1 MNKEDIKPLEE
12 LLDEVRD
19 IDGFP
24 IADDEDI
31 LKLSD
36 PPYYTACPNPYIND
50 FIEEHGTPYDPET
63 DDYERKPFVGD
74 ISEGKNN
81 SVYLAH
87 TYHTK
92 VPHKAIMKFI
102 NHYTEKGDIVIDGF
116 CGSGMTGVAAQLSER
131 NTIISDLSP
140 VATFISKNYNNP
152 VDPDEF
158 EKAANSIIKEIQ
170 EDYKWMYETDHHN
183 KTDESNQNSLF
194 DEKNKKGEIKYTVW
208 SDIYICPYCKHEH
221 SYWEVGVDKETY
233 NNFNEYKCPNC
244 NASIN
249 KKDCERSTINKYD
262 SAVGKEVEIANQ
274 KPVLI
279 NYSYEGKRYE
289 KPLDK
294 NDLEIIEEVKKGE
307 IPYWFPTD
315 KLPEGYNTKQPKN
328 SHGIY
333 YVHQFYTK
341 RNLWIVSAIWNK
353 IKNSQIDALKL
364 LFTSFVDR
372 HAVKRNRWYKGG
384 PTRPLSNTLYMP
396 YLNCEVNIFDIFK
409 RKISDIKS
417 ALIELSDIGEKTS
430 IISTQSLTDLKQIN
444 SNSADYCFTDPPFGG
459 NIMYSEMNF
468 VWESWL
474 DVLTNN
480 KDEAIVNGSQNK
492 DDDKYQN
499 LMEKSFKEVYRVLKP
514 NRWITIEFHNSKASI
529 WNSIQEALTRSGFII
544 AQVSILDKKQGTIHQ
559 GSNVGSVK
567 NDLVINAYKPEKKFE
582 DKFLKNAGE
591 GLEADF
597 VKEQLKHLPVG
608 ANIERTEQMLYSKM
622 LAHYVENG
630 FKIKYDA
637 NNFYKLLH
645 DNFVELDGYWF
656 LEDQA
661 EEYSEWKSSLKLD
674 EIEDIKKG
682 NQVLFVVDE
691 KSALTWINNFLDEP
705 KEYGE
710 IYTSYEQI
718 ATQTDDKIP
727 ELRELLDQNFILED
741 GKYRRPKTRKE
752 RESIEKSRTKNLERA
767 WKKLLDRA
775 KNGSRKIKNIR
786 KEALIHGFTK
796 CYQQENYEDIVTVA
810 DRLYKSTLESS
821 GDILDFVDIARM
833 KTE

>member
-1 MNKEDIKPLEE
+1 LNKDDITPLEE

-24 IADDEDI
+24 IADDQDI

-36 PPYYTACPNPYIND
+36 PPYYTACPNPYINY
-50 FIEEHGTPYDPET
+50 FIEEHGTLYDPET

-74 ISEGKNN
+74 VSEGKTDP
-81 SVYLAH
+81 VYMAH

-92 VPHKAIMKFI
+92 VPHKAIEKFI
-102 NHYTEKGDIVIDGF
+102 EHYTEENDIIFDGF
-116 CGSGMTGVAAQLSER
+116 CGSGMTGVATQNLNR
-131 NTIISDLSP
+131 NIILSDLAP
-140 VATFISKNYNNP
+140 AATFISYNFNKKSANNIQKLA
-152 VDPDEF
+152 DQIIEKTYDEC
-158 EKAANSIIKEIQ
+158 
-170 EDYKWMYETDHHN
+170 KWLYET
-183 KTDESNQNSLF
+183 TPSEESNQLSLT
-194 DEKNKKGEIKYTVW
+194 DEVEKGEIQYIIW
-208 SDIYICPYCKHEH
+208 SD
-221 SYWEVGVDKETY
+221 V
-233 NNFNEYKCPNC
+233 YKCQYCDEEYIFWNEAVNNDTETVKKSFKCPHC
-244 NASIN
+244 NALIKKNNSDPIIETKFDSALGKEIKQKKQVPVYIDYKYNGNRFN
-249 KKDCERSTINKYD
+249 KKPDNKD
-262 SAVGKEVEIANQ
+262 LD
-274 KPVLI
+274 LI
-279 NYSYEGKRYE
+279 
-289 KPLDK
+289 
-294 NDLEIIEEVKKGE
+294 KKIQSKE
-307 IPYWFPTD
+307 IPFWFPIKKMPIGD
-315 KLPEGYNTKQPKN
+315 EAKRNIK
-328 SHGIY
+328 HGLTH
-333 YVHQFYTK
+333 VHHYFTK
-341 RNLWIVSAIWNK
+341 RNLWVLSELFNNIEKENLNTNQ
-353 IKNSQIDALKL
+353 KNSLKL
-364 LFTSFVDR
+364 YF
-372 HAVKRNRWYKGG
+372 
-384 PTRPLSNTLYMP
+384 
-396 YLNCEVNIFDIFK
+396 
-409 RKISDIKS
+409 
-417 ALIELSDIGEKTS
+417 TS
-430 IISTQSLTDLKQIN
+430 IIQRASKLFRWNKNQAGPLTGTLYVASMFFETSIFGLLRNKSHLFNSININNHNYLQTTQSITDFNKIN
-444 SNSADYCFTDPPFGG
+444 SNSIDYIFTDPPFGA
-459 NIMYSEMNF
+459 NLMYSDLNYI
-468 VWESWL
+468 WESWL
-474 DVLTNN
+474 NAITNN
-480 KDEAIVNGSQNK
+480 ETEAIVNKSQNK
-492 DDDKYQN
+492 ELEEYTN
-499 LMEKSFKEVYRVLKP
+499 LMTDGFKEMYKMLKP
-514 NRWITIEFHNSKASI
+514 NRWMTVVFHNSKAKV
-529 WNSIQEALTRSGFII
+529 WNAIQESITRAGFII
-544 AQVSILDKKQGTIHQ
+544 AQVSTLDKKQGSFKQVTSA
-559 GSNVGSVK
+559 GAVK
-567 NDLVINAYKPEKKFE
+567 NDLVINAYKPKKEFE

-597 VKEQLKHLPVG
+597 VKEQLKHLPVE

-674 EIEDIKKG
+674 EIQDIKKG

-705 KEYGE
+705 KEYGD

-752 RESIEKSRTKNLERA
+752 RESIEKSRTKNLEKA

>member
-1 MNKEDIKPLEE
+1 MLNKDDITPLEE
-12 LLDEVRD
+12 LLDEVRE

-50 FIEEHGTPYDPET
+50 FIEEHGTPYDSEN

-74 ISEGKNN
+74 VSEGK
-81 SVYLAH
+81 SDPVYNLH
-87 TYHTK
+87 SYPTK
-92 VPHKAIMKFI
+92 VPPKAIENYI
-102 NHYTEKGDIVIDGF
+102 DHYTEKGDIVFDGF
-116 CGSGMTGVAAQLSER
+116 SGTGMTGVAANNLNRKS
-131 NTIISDLSP
+131 IINDLSP
-140 VATFISKNYNNP
+140 LASFIGYNVNTEVNTNKFYRKAIEILNEVKN
-152 VDPDEF
+152 ET
-158 EKAANSIIKEIQ
+158 
-170 EDYKWMYETDHHN
+170 KWMYETEHN
-183 KTDESNQNSLF
+183 FKEQDKSNLF
-194 DEKNKKGEIKYTVW
+194 DGHNKKGEIQYTVW
-208 SDIYICPYCKHEH
+208 SDVYVCPYCEH
-221 SYWEVGVDKETY
+221 DYVLWDAAINNDK
-233 NNFNEYKCPNC
+233 NDMNDKFSCPNC
-244 NASIN
+244 EAEISSKESKRSF
-249 KKDCERSTINKYD
+249 KKVYD
-262 SAVGKEVEIANQ
+262 NIIGKEIEVVKH
-274 KPVLI
+274 KPIFI
-279 NYSYEGKRYE
+279 NYKYNNKRFE
-289 KPLDK
+289 KKPDKLDK
-294 NDLEIIEEVKKGE
+294 EKLDKIKDKQ
-307 IPYWFPTD
+307 IPYSIPID
-315 KLPEGYNTKQPKN
+315 KIPKGHNTNQPMK
-328 SHGIY
+328 SHNIKY
-333 YVHQFYTK
+333 TYQFYTK
-341 RNLWIVSAIWNK
+341 RNLWILSSIKNK
-353 IKNSQIDALKL
+353 IQNVKNIRIKNFLMNW
-364 LFTSFVDR
+364 FTSSQSRLHKMNRYMLKHNR
-372 HAVKRNRWYKGG
+372 HVGPLNGTLYISPFQAEISPFYFLEYKLEKYK
-384 PTRPLSNTLYMP
+384 TTNIQEFNTL
-396 YLNCEVNIFDIFK
+396 
-409 RKISDIKS
+409 
-417 ALIELSDIGEKTS
+417 TT
-430 IISTQSLTDLKQIN
+430 TQSSTNLENIKTN
-444 SNSADYCFTDPPFGG
+444 SIDYIFTDPPFGY
-459 NIMYSEMNF
+459 NLMYSELNF
-468 VWESWL
+468 INESWL
-474 DVLTNN
+474 GIKENNN
-480 KDEAIVNGSQNK
+480 KEAIINNFQQK
-492 DDDKYQN
+492 DLTDYTS
-499 LMEKSFKEVYRVLKP
+499 LIGLAFKEMYRILKP
-514 NRWITIEFHNSKASI
+514 NHWITVEFHNSKASI
-529 WNSIQEALTRSGFII
+529 WNGIQESLNRAGFII
-544 AQVSILDKKQGTIHQ
+544 AQVSILDKKKGTVKQ
-559 GSNVGSVK
+559 LSSPGSVE
-567 NDLVINAYKPEKKFE
+567 NDLVINAYKPKKEFE

-597 VKEQLKHLPVG
+597 VKEQLKHLPVE

-752 RESIEKSRTKNLERA
+752 RESIEKSRSKNLERA

-786 KEALIHGFTK
+786 KEALIYGFTK

>member
-50 FIEEHGTPYDPET
+50 FIKKHGTPYDPET
-63 DDYERKPFVGD
+63 DDYEIKPFVGD
-74 ISEGKNN
+74 VSEGKTDP
-81 SVYLAH
+81 VYMAH

-92 VPHKAIMKFI
+92 VPHKAIEKFI
-102 NHYTEKGDIVIDGF
+102 EHYTEKNDIIFDGF
-116 CGSGMTGVAAQLSER
+116 CGSGMTGVAAQNLNR
-131 NTIISDLSP
+131 NIILSDLAP
-140 VATFISKNYNNP
+140 AATFISYNFNKKSTNNIQKIANQIIEKTY
-152 VDPDEF
+152 DECKWLYETTSK
-158 EKAANSIIKEIQ
+158 EKSNQMSLNDELESGEIQ
-170 EDYKWMYETDHHN
+170 YV
-183 KTDESNQNSLF
+183 
-194 DEKNKKGEIKYTVW
+194 IW
-208 SDIYICPYCKHEH
+208 SDIYRCPYCEQEYVFWDEAVN
-221 SYWEVGVDKETY
+221 SETKTVKKK
-233 NNFNEYKCPNC
+233 FECPHC
-244 NASIN
+244 NAEI
-249 KKDCERSTINKYD
+249 KKRNSEPVIETKLD
-262 SAVGKEVEIANQ
+262 SALGKEVQQTKQIPVYIDYKYKGNRYNK
-274 KPVLI
+274 KPDEDDLDLI
-279 NYSYEGKRYE
+279 E
-289 KPLDK
+289 KI
-294 NDLEIIEEVKKGE
+294 NSRE
-307 IPYWFPTD
+307 IPEWFPANEMPD
-315 KLPEGYNTKQPKN
+315 GDNTIQPKKSN
-328 SHGIY
+328 GFTH
-333 YVHQFYTK
+333 VHHFFTK
-341 RNLWIVSAIWNK
+341 RNLWVLSELFNNIEQSNLNTSQ
-353 IKNSQIDALKL
+353 KNSVKL
-364 LFTSFVDR
+364 YF
-372 HAVKRNRWYKGG
+372 
-384 PTRPLSNTLYMP
+384 
-396 YLNCEVNIFDIFK
+396 
-409 RKISDIKS
+409 
-417 ALIELSDIGEKTS
+417 TS
-430 IISTQSLTDLKQIN
+430 IIQRASKLFRWNKNQAGPLTGTLYVASMYFETSIFSLLRNKSHIFNSIDINNYNNLLTTQSITDFNNIE
-444 SNSADYCFTDPPFGG
+444 SNSIDYIFTDPPFGD
-459 NIMYSEMNF
+459 NLMYSELNYI
-468 VWESWL
+468 WESWL
-474 DVLTNN
+474 KVFTNN
-480 KDEAIVNGSQNK
+480 ETEAIVNKTQNK
-492 DDDKYQN
+492 ELEEYTY
-499 LMEKSFKEVYRVLKP
+499 LMTEGFKEMYKILKP
-514 NRWITIEFHNSKASI
+514 NRWMTVVFHNSKAKV
-529 WNSIQEALTRSGFII
+529 WNAIQESITRAGFII
-544 AQVSILDKKQGTIHQ
+544 AQVSTLDKKQGSFKQVTTA
-559 GSNVGSVK
+559 GSVK
-567 NDLVINAYKPEKKFE
+567 NDLVINAYKPKKEFE

-597 VKEQLKHLPVG
+597 VKEQLKHLPVE

-656 LEDQA
+656 LDDQA
-661 EEYSEWKSSLKLD
+661 EEYSEWKSSLKLN

-705 KEYGE
+705 KDYGE

>member
-12 LLDEVRD
+12 LLDEVRY

-24 IADDEDI
+24 IANDEDI

-50 FIEEHGTPYDPET
+50 FIEEHGTTYDPET

-74 ISEGKNN
+74 VSEGKFHKIY
-81 SVYLAH
+81 VAH

-102 NHYTEKGDIVIDGF
+102 NHYSDEGDLIYDGF
-116 CGSGMTGVAAQLSER
+116 VGSGMTAAAANELNR
-131 NTIISDLSP
+131 KAIISDLSP
-140 VATFISKNYNNP
+140 IATFLSYNYSNGINIEKFYKEAMNKINKIKKEYGWMNTTKHSINNE
-152 VDPDEF
+152 DQGKLF
-158 EKAANSIIKEIQ
+158 ENENKEGHIN
-170 EDYKWMYETDHHN
+170 Y
-183 KTDESNQNSLF
+183 
-194 DEKNKKGEIKYTVW
+194 IVW
-208 SDIYICPYCKHEH
+208 SDVLICPYCNND
-221 SYWEVGVDKETY
+221 YIFWEVAVD
-233 NNFNEYKCPNC
+233 NNTGKVKKKYDCPHC
-244 NASIN
+244 DAKIN
-249 KKDCERSTINKYD
+249 KKDSKKLKNKYID
-262 SAVGKEVEIANQ
+262 NAINEKVEQ
-274 KPVLI
+274 VVKKPVLI
-279 NYSYEGKRYE
+279 NYTFNGERFE
-289 KPLDK
+289 KKPSEEDLKKIK
-294 NDLEIIEEVKKGE
+294 NIRKKE
-307 IPYWFPTD
+307 IPYWFPTN
-315 KLPEGYNTKQPKN
+315 KLPKGYNTDQPKK
-328 SHGIY
+328 SHGLS
-333 YVHQFYTK
+333 HTHHFFTK
-341 RNLWIVSAIWNK
+341 RNLW
-353 IKNSQIDALKL
+353 L
-364 LFTSFVDR
+364 LSSLWD
-372 HAVKRNRWYKGG
+372 
-384 PTRPLSNTLYMP
+384 
-396 YLNCEVNIFDIFK
+396 
-409 RKISDIKS
+409 
-417 ALIELSDIGEKTS
+417 IELSNKRFTNLFKWLHTASQINVSKLRRYRVNKGGGGLTGTLYCS
-430 IISTQSLTDLKQIN
+430 SLTLEANVIDSFIYKLDVFKDLYENYIDNN
-444 SNSADYCFTDPPFGG
+444 SNILVSTNSITENNTPDNTIDYIFTDPPFGD
-459 NIMYSEMNF
+459 NLMYSELNF
-468 VWESWL
+468 IWESWL
-474 DVLTNN
+474 KVFTNN
-480 KDEAIVNGSQNK
+480 ETEAIVNSSQNK
-492 DDDKYQN
+492 NLDDYTS
-499 LMEKSFKEVYRVLKP
+499 LMTQGFKEMYRILKP
-514 NRWITIEFHNSKASI
+514 NRWMTVVFHNSKAKV
-529 WNSIQEALTRSGFII
+529 WNAIQESITRAGFII
-544 AQVSILDKKQGTIHQ
+544 AQVSTLDKKQGSFKQVTSA
-559 GSNVGSVK
+559 GAVK
-567 NDLVINAYKPEKKFE
+567 NDLVINAYKPKKEFE

-661 EEYSEWKSSLKLD
+661 DEYSEWKSSLKLD

-786 KEALIHGFTK
+786 KEALIYGFTK

>member
-1 MNKEDIKPLEE
+1 MNKEDITPLEK
-12 LLDEVRD
+12 LLDGARD

-24 IADDEDI
+24 IADDKDI

-50 FIEEHGTPYDPET
+50 FIEEYGTTYDPEN

-74 ISEGKNN
+74 VSEGKND
-81 SVYLAH
+81 SIYRAYS
-87 TYHTK
+87 YHTQ
-92 VPHKAIMKFI
+92 VPHKAIQKYI
-102 NHYTEKGDIVIDGF
+102 KHYTKENDIVFDGF
-116 CGSGMTGVAAQLSER
+116 AGTGMTGVAAQKTQR
-131 NTIISDLSP
+131 NALLVELSP
-140 VATFISKNYNNP
+140 YANLISSSCN
-152 VDPDEF
+152 
-158 EKAANSIIKEIQ
+158 
-170 EDYKWMYETDHHN
+170 
-183 KTDESNQNSLF
+183 
-194 DEKNKKGEIKYTVW
+194 NKKLNKAELKTITKKIIDELKNECTELYYTEHKENNELGVIDYVVW
-208 SDIYICPYCKHEH
+208 SDVYECPYCNTEYILWDESVK
-221 SYWEVGVDKETY
+221 
-233 NNFNEYKCPNC
+233 NNGEKRENQKKYKCSSCGAEISKKESKRIFHELYDTALGKNV
-244 NASIN
+244 SIARQ
-249 KKDCERSTINKYD
+249 E
-262 SAVGKEVEIANQ
+262 
-274 KPVLI
+274 PVLI
-279 NYSYEGKRYE
+279 FYSYKNTRYE
-289 KPLDK
+289 KIPDEKDINKL
-294 NDLEIIEEVKKGE
+294 KKIRSKE
-307 IPYWFPTD
+307 IPYWYPNN
-315 KLPEGYNTKQPKN
+315 KLPDGYNTSQPIK
-328 SHGIY
+328 SHGFTH
-333 YVHQFYTK
+333 VHHFFTK
-341 RNLWIVSAIWNK
+341 RNIWVLSKFLSLTDKYSKRKSIRNFLLNALLASLPRASK
-353 IKNSQIDALKL
+353 RNRYIPKYGNRHVGTLSGTLYCPYFFEENNLIDALERRINKMI
-364 LFTSFVDR
+364 
-372 HAVKRNRWYKGG
+372 KG
-384 PTRPLSNTLYMP
+384 TLKENNKNVFISNQSITN
-396 YLNCEVNIFDIFK
+396 LNLEED
-409 RKISDIKS
+409 
-417 ALIELSDIGEKTS
+417 S
-430 IISTQSLTDLKQIN
+430 I
-444 SNSADYCFTDPPFGG
+444 DYIFTDPPFGA
-459 NIMYSEMNF
+459 NIMYSELNF
-468 VWESWL
+468 LMESWMK
-474 DVLTNN
+474 VFTN
-480 KDEAIVNGSQNK
+480 KTDEAIINNK
-492 DDDKYQN
+492 QKKDLNDYTS
-499 LMEKSFKEVYRVLKP
+499 LMTKSFQEMYRILKP

-529 WNSIQEALTRSGFII
+529 WNGIQESLNRAGFII
-544 AQVSILDKKQGTIHQ
+544 AQVATLDKKKGTIKQ
-559 GSNVGSVK
+559 LSSPGAVK
-567 NDLVINAYKPEKKFE
+567 NDLVINAYKPKKEFE

-597 VKEQLKHLPVG
+597 VKEQLKHLPVE

-661 EEYSEWKSSLKLD
+661 DEYSEWKSSLKLD